1 MLLDAL
7 PTDQFLTFSGAAVVS
22 LISLTVMEVVL
33 GIDNIVFI
41 SIVAGKLPKEDQPR
55 ARRLGLILA
64 IIPRVILLLG
74 IAWLIQLKKP
84 VLNIDALH
92 VHMSWKDIILMIGG
106 MFLLYSST
114 NEIHHKLEL
123 EGKKKKHVRKEAK
136 DAKAQALK
144 NKAAVFARAMLQ
156 IILLNIVFSFDSVLT
171 AVGLVDPSRIDIMI
185 IAVLASTLVM
195 MLFAKGIADF
205 VNNHP
210 TVKMLAL
217 SFLLMIGF
225 LLVAEA
231 FHVEVPKAYVYF
243 AMGFS
248 LFVEVL
254 NLRMAKA
261 AALKHMHEED
271 EEEEGEADNIALHI

>member
-1 MLLDAL
+1 MFLEI

-22 LISLTVMEVVL
+22 LITLTIMEVVL

-64 IIPRVILLLG
+64 IIPRIILLLG

-84 VLNIDALH
+84 VLEIDALH
-92 VHMSWKDIILMIGG
+92 IHMSWKDIILMLGG

-123 EGKKKKHVRKEAK
+123 EGKKKKHVRKDQK
-136 DAKAQALK
+136 DAKAQARK
-144 NKAAVFARAMLQ
+144 NQAAVFARAMLQ

-248 LFVEVL
+248 LFVEIL

-261 AALKHMHEED
+261 AALKAMAAETEEEED
-271 EEEEGEADNIALHI
+271 ETGSIVQHI

>member
-1 MLLDAL
+1 MFLEIPA
-7 PTDQFLTFSGAAVVS
+7 DQFMTFSGAAVVS
-22 LISLTVMEVVL
+22 LLTLTIMEVVL

-41 SIVAGKLPKEDQPR
+41 SIVASKLPKDDQPR

-64 IIPRVILLLG
+64 IIPRIILLLG

-84 VLNIDALH
+84 ILVIEAIH
-92 VHMSWKDIILMIGG
+92 VHMSWKDLILMAGG

-123 EGKKKKHVRKEAK
+123 EGTKKKHGKKETQAEKDKAK
-136 DAKAQALK
+136 RSKKAG
-144 NKAAVFARAMLQ
+144 FARAMLQ

-185 IAVLASTLVM
+185 IAVLASTLIM
-195 MLFAKGIADF
+195 MLFASPIANF

-231 FHVEVPKAYVYF
+231 FHVEVPKGYVYF

-248 LFVEVL
+248 LFVEML
-254 NLRMAKA
+254 NLRVAKA
-261 AALKHMHEED
+261 AALKAREAEANDEHE
-271 EEEEGEADNIALHI
+271 GGDNIALHI

>member
-1 MLLDAL
+1 MLLDTL
-7 PTDQFLTFSGAAVVS
+7 PADQFLTFSGAAVVS

-74 IAWLIQLKKP
+74 IAWLIQLKQP
-84 VLNIDALH
+84 VLIVEALH
-92 VHMSWKDIILMIGG
+92 IHMSWKDIILMIGG

-114 NEIHHKLEL
+114 NEIHHKLEI
-123 EGKKKKHVRKEAK
+123 EGKNKKQVRKEAK
-136 DAKAQALK
+136 DAKAEAKK

-261 AALKHMHEED
+261 AALKHPHEDDDDED
-271 EEEEGEADNIALHI
+271 TGNIVQHI